1 MEIWK
6 IRGGNPLRGSVR
18 VQGAKNS
25 VLPIMAASV
34 LVPCRTELTNCPDVR
49 DVRASMDIL
58 RCLGCA
64 VEQDGDA
71 IYIDSRPLC
80 RSAVPD
86 ALMHRMRSS
95 FTFLGAILGRC
106 GEASL
111 TRPGGCELG
120 ERPIDL
126 HLEALGALGARFEET
141 GERILCCADAGLQ
154 GTCIRLRYPSVGAT
168 ENAMIAA
175 CAAKGETVIENAAT
189 EPEIEDLQ
197 NFLRQ
202 LGAEICGAGTHTI
215 QIRGISP
222 VERVA
227 YRIMPDRIAGATMLC
242 AAACT
247 GGEIELRG
255 AVREHLSPVTQ
266 ALCAMGCRMR
276 EESSAIFISAKRALR
291 ASPVIETGPNPAFP
305 TDAQPLLMAA
315 SLRAAGTSAFVENVF
330 SDRFRHVEQFRRL
343 GAEICIE
350 GKTALVTGVRELYGA
365 PVLATD
371 LRAGAALLLAGLSA
385 RGTTTVLDE
394 GHIARGYDALDIQ
407 LRSLGAELEI
417 LREMR

>member
-1 MEIWK
+1 MEIWR
-6 IRGGNPLRGSVR
+6 IRGGNPLCGSVR

-25 VLPIMAASV
+25 VLPIMAASI
-34 LVPCRTELTNCPDVR
+34 LIPCRTELINCPNVR

-58 RCLGCA
+58 RCLGCT
-64 VEQDGDA
+64 VEQDGDV
-71 IYIDSRPLC
+71 IHIDSRTLC

-86 ALMHRMRSS
+86 ALMRRMRSS
-95 FTFLGAILGRC
+95 FTFLGSILARC
-106 GEASL
+106 GEAAL

-141 GERILCCADAGLQ
+141 DGRIICRADKGLR
-154 GTCIRLRYPSVGAT
+154 GGHIHLRYPSVGAT

-175 CAAKGETVIENAAT
+175 CAAKGETVIANAAT

-202 LGAEICGAGTHTI
+202 LGAEITGAGTSVI

-222 VERVA
+222 VERVGF
-227 YRIMPDRIAGATMLC
+227 RIMPDRIAGATLLC

-255 AVREHLSPVTQ
+255 AVKEHLAPVTH
-266 ALCAMGCRMR
+266 ALRAMGCRLR
-276 EESSAIFISAKRALR
+276 ESSSAITISAKHALHS
-291 ASPVIETGPNPAFP
+291 APLIETGPNPAFP
-305 TDAQPLLMAA
+305 TDAQPLLMAVA
-315 SLRAAGTSAFVENVF
+315 LRAAGTSAFVENVF
-330 SDRFRHVEQFRRL
+330 SDRFHHAEEFRRL

-350 GKTALVTGVRELYGA
+350 GRTALVTGVRELYGA
-365 PVLATD
+365 TVVAAD

-394 GHIARGYDALDIQ
+394 GHIGRGYEALDIQ

-417 LREMR
+417 LHEMR